1 MSVFGGILLFVAGTA
16 AGAGG
21 TILHYRCVRRA
32 VHAVTTRK
40 NAEIAK
46 LRSAYEQLQ
55 DEASINQQARDC
67 SDAFRYGKTLGRAAP
82 MSNAERFARTF
93 EGRSAKFVDTTRRDQ
108 A

>member
-1 MSVFGGILLFVAGTA
+1 MSVFWGITIFVVGVAT
-16 AGAGG
+16 GAGG
-21 TILHYRCVRRA
+21 SILHNKGVRRA

-82 MSNAERFARTF
+82 MSGAERFAKTF
-93 EGRSAKFVDTTRRDQ
+93 EGRTAKFVDTTRRDQ
-108 A
+108 T